1 MTTWTARNVDNRN
14 INTRVASIIVA
25 LAILVALTG
34 SVSAQGVRVGPQ
46 PVPQQPANVDVT
58 ETKGFLK
65 TRMNIPSLR
74 LAIPVLDPGIPL
86 SSKEQHD
93 KGIWPELRKSES
105 VWTAFKLKEWMH
117 RYNQFDEI
125 IVSADSSVS
134 ADVYL
139 IGKILKSDGETMSIE
154 YSVIDATGSV
164 WFADETDTHRVEV
177 GWHQRNEDSGKDP
190 FDPLYNK
197 VAETVYEA
205 LKDRGKAHVK
215 NLEKSSNNRRS
226 QGGTLSDLERIEL
239 TRDLAFA
246 RFLSPDEFGDS
257 IVASNGRYQI
267 QYIPTRDGSDWARIE
282 SIQTREDAFVDVVQ
296 KYYTEFVDKI
306 VDDYRQWQ
314 YDSFPIARE
323 IRIAKRNRAIQGVAG
338 TVLLVASVAAATDGA
353 ADDGDGSA
361 ELGTKVGAAIGSSLL
376 ISSFVQNARRKA
388 AVDEINELGG
398 SLHNSLKPTRVDLNG
413 KVVTLS
419 GTVHDQFTQWRTM
432 LTEMYENSSD
442 VDAITILSDEAALE

>member
-1 MTTWTARNVDNRN
+1 MSRFAAISTAC
-14 INTRVASIIVA
+14 
-25 LAILVALTG
+25 LATFVMLTG
-34 SVSAQGVRVGPQ
+34 SVAAQGVRVGPQ

-74 LAIPVLDPGIPL
+74 LAIPVLDPGIPQ

-93 KGIWPELRKSES
+93 KGIWPELRRSES

-125 IVSADSSVS
+125 VVSGDSSVS

-154 YSVIDATGSV
+154 YSVIDATGST
-164 WFADETDTHRVEV
+164 WLADERDSYRVEV
-177 GWHQRNEDSGKDP
+177 GWHQRNEGSNNDP

-197 VAETVYEA
+197 IAETVYEA

-215 NLEKSSNNRRS
+215 NLERSSRNSRNQGRS
-226 QGGTLSDLERIEL
+226 LSDLERIEL

-246 RFLSPDEFGDS
+246 RFLSPEEFGDS
-257 IVASNGRYQI
+257 IVASNGQYQI
-267 QYIPTRDGSDWARIE
+267 QYIPTRDGPDWARIE
-282 SIQTREDAFVDVVQ
+282 SIQTRENAFLEVVE
-296 KYYTEFVDKI
+296 KYYSQFVEEIGDE
-306 VDDYRQWQ
+306 YRQWQ
-314 YDSFPIARE
+314 LDSFPIARE

-338 TVLLVASVAAATDGA
+338 TVLLVASVAAAKDGA

-361 ELGTKVGAAIGSSLL
+361 ELGTKVGAAIGSSL
-376 ISSFVQNARRKA
+376 IVSSFIQNERRKT

-419 GTVHDQFTQWRTM
+419 GTVHDQFTQWRAM
-432 LTEMYENSSD
+432 LTEMYESSSD
-442 VDAITILSDEAALE
+442 GDAITILADDTATE

>member
-1 MTTWTARNVDNRN
+1 MTTWTARNANSQSIGRSL
-14 INTRVASIIVA
+14 VASVA
-25 LAILVALTG
+25 CLAILISLAG
-34 SVSAQGVRVGPQ
+34 SAVAQGVRVGPQ
-46 PVPQQPANVDVT
+46 PIPQQPANVDVT

-74 LAIPVLDPGIPL
+74 LAIPVLDPGIPT

-93 KGIWPELRKSES
+93 QGIWPELRKSES

-125 IVSADSSVS
+125 IVSADTSVS

-139 IGKILKSDGETMSIE
+139 IGKILKSDGETLSIQ
-154 YSVIDATGSV
+154 YQVVDATGSV
-164 WFADETDTHRVEV
+164 WFADEKDSYRVEV
-177 GWHQRNEDSGKDP
+177 GWHQRNEGSNKDP
-190 FDPLYNK
+190 FDPLYNSI
-197 VAETVYEA
+197 AETVYEA

-215 NLEKSSNNRRS
+215 NKEDSSRRS
-226 QGGTLSDLERIEL
+226 RNQGASLSDLDRIEL

-282 SIQTREDAFVDVVQ
+282 SIQTREDAFVDVVE
-296 KYYTEFVDKI
+296 KYYTEFVENI
-306 VDDYRQWQ
+306 EDDYRQWQ

-323 IRIAKRNRAIQGVAG
+323 IRIAKRNRAIHGAVG
-338 TVLLVASVAAATDGA
+338 TVLLVASVAAAKDGA

-361 ELGTKVGAAIGSSLL
+361 ELGTKLGAAIGSSL
-376 ISSFVQNARRKA
+376 IVSSFIQNERRKG

-398 SLHNSLKPTRVDLNG
+398 NLHNSLKPTRIDLNG
-413 KVVTLS
+413 KVITLS
-419 GTVHDQFTQWRTM
+419 GTVHDQFTQWRAM
-432 LTEMYENSSD
+432 LTEMYETTDD
-442 VDAITILSDEAALE
+442 VDAITILADDPASE

>member
-1 MTTWTARNVDNRN
+1 MSRFAITSMVC
-14 INTRVASIIVA
+14 
-25 LAILVALTG
+25 LATLIALTG
-34 SVSAQGVRVGPQ
+34 SVVAQGVKVGPQ

-74 LAIPVLDPGIPL
+74 LAIPVLDPGIPA

-93 KGIWPELRKSES
+93 KGIWPELRRSES
-105 VWTAFKLKEWMH
+105 VWAAFKLKEWMH

-125 IVSADSSVS
+125 IVCADSSVS
-134 ADVYL
+134 ADLYL

-164 WFADETDTHRVEV
+164 WFADETDTYRVEI
-177 GWHQRNEDSGKDP
+177 GWHQRNEGSDKDP

-197 VAETVYEA
+197 IAETVYEA

-215 NLEKSSNNRRS
+215 NLEKSSRNNQN
-226 QGGTLSDLERIEL
+226 QGHSLSDLERIEL

-246 RFLSPDEFGDS
+246 RFLSPEEFGDS

-267 QYIPTRDGSDWARIE
+267 QYIPSRGGPDWTRIE
-282 SIQTREDAFVDVVQ
+282 SIQTREDAFLEVVE
-296 KYYTEFVDKI
+296 KYYSQFVEDI
-306 VDDYRQWQ
+306 GDEYHQWQ
-314 YDSFPIARE
+314 LDSFPIARE

-338 TVLLVASVAAATDGA
+338 TVLLVASVAAAADGA
-353 ADDGDGSA
+353 ADDGDSSA
-361 ELGTKVGAAIGSSLL
+361 ELGTKVGAAIGGSL
-376 ISSFVQNARRKA
+376 IVSSFMQNARRKA

-419 GTVHDQFTQWRTM
+419 GTVHDQFTQWRAM

-442 VDAITILSDEAALE
+442 ADAITILDDEAASE

>member
-1 MTTWTARNVDNRN
+1 MATF
-14 INTRVASIIVA
+14 VAG
-25 LAILVALTG
+25 LAILVVLTG
-34 SVSAQGVRVGPQ
+34 SAVAQGVKVGPQ

-58 ETKGFLK
+58 DTKGFIK

-93 KGIWPELRKSES
+93 NGIWPELRKSES

-117 RYNQFDEI
+117 RYNQFDEV

-139 IGKILKSDGETMSIE
+139 IAKILKSDGETMTIE

-164 WFADETDTHRVEV
+164 WFDDETDSHRVEI
-177 GWHQRNEDSGKDP
+177 GWHQRNEGSDKDP

-215 NLEKSSNNRRS
+215 NLERSSRSSRS
-226 QGGTLSDLERIEL
+226 QGSSLSDLERIEL

-267 QYIPTRDGSDWARIE
+267 QYIPTKDGSDWARIE
-282 SIQTREDAFVDVVQ
+282 SIQTREDAFVDVVE

-306 VDDYRQWQ
+306 GDEYRQWQ
-314 YDSFPIARE
+314 HDSFPIARE

-338 TVLLVASVAAATDGA
+338 TVLLVASVAAAHDGA
-353 ADDGDGSA
+353 AADGDGSA

-376 ISSFVQNARRKA
+376 VSSFVQNERRKA

-419 GTVHDQFTQWRTM
+419 GTVHDQFTQWRAM
-432 LTEMYENSSD
+432 LTEMYETSSD
-442 VDAITILSDEAALE
+442 VDAITILADDSVSE